1 MTDPGPDSSSPPS
14 GPDFAARVAAA
25 KADGEFTRLVHD
37 IPFARMLG
45 LSLVFEGDELQG
57 RLAYAPRNIG
67 NAALPALHGGTIAA
81 LLESTAIF
89 SIIWEKDAKVLPKIV
104 SITVEYLRTGKPV
117 ETSAHAR
124 ITRAGRRVANVHVS
138 AWQDD
143 RERPIATAT
152 AILLLNG

>member
-1 MTDPGPDSSSPPS
+1 MSEPPA
-14 GPDFAARVAAA
+14 PDFAARVAAA
-25 KADGEFTRLVHD
+25 KNAGEFTRLVHD
-37 IPFARMLG
+37 VPFARMLG
-45 LSLVFEGDELQG
+45 LSLAFVDDELVG

-89 SIIWEKDAKVLPKIV
+89 AIIWEKDPPVLPRIV

-124 ITRAGRRVANVHVS
+124 ITRAGRRIANVHAA

-143 RERPIATAT
+143 RARPIATAS
-152 AILLLNG
+152 AIFLLG